1 MPLKKNKPRSFDQI
15 VSELRSH
22 QFDVKEA
29 AGVANQLRVEKNGVA
44 AVIARDDKGQPV
56 LTGQPGVVLCG
67 EVARLLD
74 RGFQKFL
81 KTSSMEVPAT
91 ANRLRAVHQFT
102 EELKL
107 VLGSTSLYNE
117 SLGTVSDR
125 YMYDRVKGR
134 DLPVAK
140 RPIPAWELPEKTR

>member
-1 MPLKKNKPRSFDQI
+1 
-15 VSELRSH
+15 
-22 QFDVKEA
+22 
-29 AGVANQLRVEKNGVA
+29 
-44 AVIARDDKGQPV
+44 V

-91 ANRLRAVHQFT
+91 ADRLRAVHQFT

>member
-1 MPLKKNKPRSFDQI
+1 MPLKKHKPRSFDQI

-22 QFDVKEA
+22 KFDVSDT
-29 AGVANQLRVEKNGVA
+29 AGVANQLRVEKSGVA
-44 AVIARDDKGQPV
+44 ALIARDDKGQPL
-56 LTGQPGVVLCG
+56 LTGQPGVVLGG

-81 KTSSMEVPAT
+81 KTSTMEVPAT
-91 ANRLRAVHQFT
+91 AERLRAVHQFT

-107 VLGSTSLYNE
+107 VLGTVSLYNE

-134 DLPVAK
+134 DLPEAK
-140 RPIPAWELPEKTR
+140 RPVPAWELPEKAR